1 MYLVTRPES
10 QAVVLIDLLE
20 QQQIKAKSL
29 PLMTIKY
36 HDFELENLVNRINT
50 YDNLLLT
57 SPTVID
63 CLIPLLSK
71 LKPELNLIVAGK
83 SSADYLFNKSGT
95 KASFPKHGSG
105 VAELINNDLIR
116 QGTSYLIAGGAPH
129 NQQLAEYLNINKIN
143 HEFIDLYQRTNSAIL
158 NLAQTEKIICDLLNV
173 GIIITSSSLAEYLYD
188 CAQISHCILQTL
200 SKIHLI
206 ALHPNITRKLNQA
219 GFSNIIETD
228 DASNQA
234 IINTIRKI
242 ENERK

>member
-10 QAVVLIDLLE
+10 QAVVLINLLE

-29 PLMTIKY
+29 PLMAIKY
-36 HDFELENLVNRINT
+36 YDLELDSLVSKINT

-63 CLIPLLSK
+63 CLIPSLDK

-83 SSADYLFNKSGT
+83 SSADYLFDKSGI
-95 KASFPKHGSG
+95 KALFPKHGSG
-105 VAELINNDLIR
+105 VAELMSANLIR
-116 QGTSYLIAGGAPH
+116 QGTSYLIAGGLPH
-129 NQQLAEYLNINKIN
+129 NQQLATYLSINKIN
-143 HEFIDLYQRTNSAIL
+143 HDFIDLYQRTNSAIL
-158 NLAQTEKIICDLLNV
+158 NLAQTEKIICDPQNI

-200 SKIHLI
+200 SKVYLI
-206 ALHPNITRKLNQA
+206 TLHPNITRKLSQA

-228 DASNQA
+228 NASNQA